1 MFEVVIKRVFPNL
14 GPRKRRRDKM
24 NLMILIVD
32 NGQGMI
38 KKNNVTSIVKKK
50 NKEKFPSMTKGRY
63 PK

>member
-1 MFEVVIKRVFPNL
+1 
-14 GPRKRRRDKM
+14 M

-63 PK
+63 PKWVIDHL